1 MTKFLMILTAS
12 TVDISGEFSLSLSYA
27 YPSVNLYLFNP
38 GFENPALANGLVGF
52 ANNPAAL
59 AHLRPGKY
67 GEAMGVLA
75 VSAYSGIKDTAFLPV
90 DSANWDSLGITF
102 SGDTLRFPYSF
113 SGGEKWGLD
122 YLAYGTR
129 IGKKKDWAIGFA
141 FTRGDFMGFDAAGAL
156 WGSALDSL
164 TFKDTITSA
173 DIPGLPSG
181 TAIPVSFGLAMGGGA
196 NLDVSGNGGFTT
208 LPFTG
213 AIARQ
218 SGGWTYGA
226 GIRITPVWG
235 NAALRALGAGE
246 IAGTALLTA
255 EPYLGDTWRI
265 EAEFTGE
272 LENDTLVKYYIDGNV
287 STLNPSLL
295 MGIAWQGSWLGF
307 GLAIERGSPTSMTGN
322 WSQSAMY
329 PWGGVDWDIDD
340 DSLIIDTAN
349 HIISGKGRLII
360 HGLEEDTAQGGGP
373 IESFIGSVSGLR
385 GGVSIGVPLSGFVN
399 CLGCLI
405 PWLSAR
411 PVVEIVEPGVE
422 RFVPRLILGTSL
434 GVILSDD
441 MRYMKI
447 SWTGS
452 ISTNTA
458 IQVSLSSIFYWQ
470 SYSLGWLPITSIPV
484 LAGGIGVSFP
494 VGYGRA
500 YLSARANTSSL
511 ISAVA
516 MGYIGAETGSV
527 SQVYASFGAGLSYPI
542 GER

>member
-1 MTKFLMILTAS
+1 
-12 TVDISGEFSLSLSYA
+12 
-27 YPSVNLYLFNP
+27 
-38 GFENPALANGLVGF
+38 
-52 ANNPAAL
+52 
-59 AHLRPGKY
+59 
-67 GEAMGVLA
+67 
-75 VSAYSGIKDTAFLPV
+75 
-90 DSANWDSLGITF
+90 
-102 SGDTLRFPYSF
+102 
-113 SGGEKWGLD
+113 
-122 YLAYGTR
+122 
-129 IGKKKDWAIGFA
+129 
-141 FTRGDFMGFDAAGAL
+141 
-156 WGSALDSL
+156 
-164 TFKDTITSA
+164 
-173 DIPGLPSG
+173 
-181 TAIPVSFGLAMGGGA
+181 
-196 NLDVSGNGGFTT
+196 
-208 LPFTG
+208 
-213 AIARQ
+213 
-218 SGGWTYGA
+218 
-226 GIRITPVWG
+226 
-235 NAALRALGAGE
+235 
-246 IAGTALLTA
+246 
-255 EPYLGDTWRI
+255 
-265 EAEFTGE
+265 
-272 LENDTLVKYYIDGNV
+272 
-287 STLNPSLL
+287 
-295 MGIAWQGSWLGF
+295 
-307 GLAIERGSPTSMTGN
+307 
-322 WSQSAMY
+322 
-329 PWGGVDWDIDD
+329 
-340 DSLIIDTAN
+340 
-349 HIISGKGRLII
+349 
-360 HGLEEDTAQGGGP
+360 
-373 IESFIGSVSGLR
+373 SGLR